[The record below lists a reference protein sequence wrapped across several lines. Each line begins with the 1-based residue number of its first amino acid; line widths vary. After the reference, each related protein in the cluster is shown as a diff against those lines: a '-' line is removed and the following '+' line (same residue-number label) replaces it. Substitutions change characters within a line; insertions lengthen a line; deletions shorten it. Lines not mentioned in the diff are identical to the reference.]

1 MPLPAHIPRRRF
13 LALAALLPPAAVRAL
28 RAAPAPGHCAGHASP
43 HRRRAR
49 GPHPAPRPGVDASKV
64 VPRDRLAAD
73 PEAAAV
79 FDLVRQ
85 IPQVV
90 DGIRCAC
97 GCASIAGFRSLL
109 SCFEG
114 DGMARACEICQG
126 QARLAHELHAAGRPL
141 AVIRLAVDRRF

>member
-1 MPLPAHIPRRRF
+1 
-13 LALAALLPPAAVRAL
+13 
-28 RAAPAPGHCAGHASP
+28 
-43 HRRRAR
+43 
-49 GPHPAPRPGVDASKV
+49 V
-64 VPRDRLAAD
+64 VPRDRLADD

-90 DGIRCAC
+90 DGLRCAC
-97 GCASIAGFRSLL
+97 GCASVAGFRSLL

-114 DGMARACEICQG
+114 DGMARACEICRG
-126 QARLAHELHAAGRPL
+126 QARLAHELHTAGRPL